1 MAMNRTLEGIE
12 IFSGLSP
19 QDRIRIASLCQWRVF
34 EKDQYILDKDDQETD
49 VYFITEGGVR
59 VLNYSLAGREVSYA
73 DIGSGACFGELAAL
87 DKQPRSAAVIAKTTT
102 QVAVL
107 SAAQFE
113 EILRA
118 YPSIAIAL
126 LKKLSSFLRFASLRI
141 FEMSTQQS
149 QNRVAI
155 ELLRLMEAS
164 GEKSRDGKMALLSPA
179 PKQMDL
185 ANRIGTTRETV
196 ARAFRKLTEEA
207 IVARVPKGL
216 KILNPEALYALAENI
231 E

>member
-1 MAMNRTLEGIE
+1 MNRTLDGIE
-12 IFSGLSP
+12 IFSELSP
-19 QDRIRIASLCQWRVF
+19 QERARVASLCHWRVF
-34 EKDQYILDKDDQETD
+34 EKDQYILDKNDEETD

-73 DIGSGACFGELAAL
+73 DIGSGACFGEISAL

-113 EILRA
+113 DILRT
-118 YPSIAIAL
+118 YPSIAIVL
-126 LKKLSSFLRFASLRI
+126 LKKLASFLRFASLRI

-155 ELLRLMEAS
+155 ELLRLMETA
-164 GEKSRDGKMALLSPA
+164 GKKSHDGQTVLLSPA

-196 ARAFRKLTEEA
+196 ARAFKKFTDDA

-216 KILNPEALYALAENI
+216 IILRPETLHALAENI
-231 E
+231 ES

>member
-1 MAMNRTLEGIE
+1 MNRTLEAIE
-12 IFSGLSP
+12 IFSGLSAEE
-19 QDRIRIASLCQWRVF
+19 RSRIAALCQWRVF

-49 VYFITEGGVR
+49 VYFITEGSVR
-59 VLNYSLAGREVSYA
+59 ILNYSLAGREVSYA
-73 DIGSGACFGELAAL
+73 DIGAGACFGELAAL

-113 EILRA
+113 GILRT
-118 YPSIAIAL
+118 YPSIAMAL
-126 LKKLSSFLRFASLRI
+126 LKKLASFLRFASLRI

-155 ELLRLMEAS
+155 ELLRLMEAA
-164 GEKSRDGKMALLSPA
+164 GEKGHGDDVSVILSPA
-179 PKQMDL
+179 PKQMEL

-196 ARAFRKLTEEA
+196 ARAFRKLTEEGL
-207 IVARVPKGL
+207 VARIPGGL
-216 KILNPEALYALAENI
+216 KILNPDALQALAETI

>member
-1 MAMNRTLEGIE
+1 MNRTLEAIE
-12 IFSGLSP
+12 IFSGVSP
-19 QDRIRIASLCQWRVF
+19 EEKSRIAGSCQWRVF

-49 VYFITEGGVR
+49 VYFITEGSVR
-59 VLNYSLAGREVSYA
+59 ILNYSLAGREVSYA
-73 DIGSGACFGELAAL
+73 DIGAGACFGELAAL

-118 YPSIAIAL
+118 YPSIAMAL
-126 LKKLSSFLRFASLRI
+126 LKKLASFLRFASLRI

-155 ELLRLMEAS
+155 ELLRLMETA
-164 GEKSRDGKMALLSPA
+164 GEKGLGDDASVILSPA
-179 PKQMDL
+179 PKQMEL

-207 IVARVPKGL
+207 IVVRIPGGL
-216 KILNPEALYALAENI
+216 KILDPDALHALAETI